1 VAALSYSS
9 SEGVQPCSCDPRGVR
24 LFRPFNH
31 RDSFTLPSIEGGR
44 LPVTRNT
51 PRHLVNPPGSRE
63 RGSTPAVLNAT
74 RVIWWSAF
82 FILWTLQ
89 VALYAGVTYYRGL
102 ASSEP
107 LSLTEAIVTSAID
120 WYLWAAICLFCLWL
134 ATRFPLERYSWR
146 VLIPTFLA
154 WGVGITLGRGVLD
167 FAILGLL
174 GWDQIPLQ
182 ERLVVTFPGRFIL
195 FVLFLGLGYAVDYAR
210 RHREREVSAAVLKAE
225 LATAQLQMLK
235 VQLHPHFLF
244 NTLHAISALM
254 YTDVAAADRML
265 VRLSELLRRTLQAM
279 DAQQVPLAEELSFLE
294 PYMEIEKTR
303 LGKRLRV
310 EMDIAPETLDVLVPH
325 LILQPLVEN
334 AVRHGLAPKIEGGL
348 LTVTSAVRDG
358 TLELTV
364 RDDGAGLT
372 PGSARSGGG
381 VGLTNTEARLRHLYG
396 EAGKLAIAA
405 APAGGVEVRVLLP
418 ATRNP
423 NVVSVKTKSSMEVSP
438 GVSSREPVLSSRKA
452 TRSAEVGDNLSMRKP
467 TSGD

>member
-1 VAALSYSS
+1 
-9 SEGVQPCSCDPRGVR
+9 
-24 LFRPFNH
+24 
-31 RDSFTLPSIEGGR
+31 
-44 LPVTRNT
+44 
-51 PRHLVNPPGSRE
+51 VNSPGSR
-63 RGSTPAVLNAT
+63 RVGGSTPAVLNAT

-102 ASSEP
+102 ASSEQI
-107 LSLTEAIVTSAID
+107 SLTEAIVTSAID

-154 WGVGITLGRGVLD
+154 WGLGVTLARGVLD

-210 RHREREVSAAVLKAE
+210 RHREREISAAVVKAE

-254 YTDVAAADRML
+254 YTDVRAADRML

-279 DAQQVPLAEELSFLE
+279 DAQEVPLAEELSFLE
-294 PYMEIEKTR
+294 PYLEIEKTR

-310 EMDIAPETLDVLVPH
+310 EMAISPETLDLLVPH

-334 AVRHGLAPKIEGGL
+334 AVRHGLAPKIEGGVL
-348 LTVTSAVRDG
+348 SVTSTLRGDQ
-358 TLELTV
+358 LELTV
-364 RDDGAGLT
+364 RDNGVGLGT
-372 PGSARSGGG
+372 THEVSGGG
-381 VGLTNTEARLRHLYG
+381 VGLTNTQARLRHLYG
-396 EAGKLAIAA
+396 DEGHLAISAA
-405 APAGGVEVRVLLP
+405 ESQGVEVRVLLP
-418 ATRNP
+418 ARRNEGAAAERGLDHGALP
-423 NVVSVKTKSSMEVSP
+423 M
-438 GVSSREPVLSSRKA
+438 GVSSREPVLSSRGA
-452 TRSAEVGDNLSMRKP
+452 THLNPVGDKLSVRKP
-467 TSGD
+467 ISGA